1 MRHERLGDIIDFI
14 RGVTFTPQDI
24 VDAHSNGSV
33 VCLRTKNIQEQLELH
48 DLIAIPKKFVRREE
62 QYIIA
67 DDLLISS
74 ANSFELVGKTVFV
87 PHLDFSAAVG
97 GFISIVRPKKNKI
110 FPRYLFHWINTPFIQ
125 NKIRYCGRKT
135 TNISNLNKE
144 LFLDLEIKYP
154 ELEEQR
160 RIAAILDK
168 ADTIRRKRQEALKLA
183 DALVKSRFIEM
194 FGDPVTNPM
203 GWEMPCLEK
212 LAASSKN
219 ALKAGPFGSSLKKED
234 YTEKGYKIYGQ
245 EQVIKG
251 DAFYGDYYISEQK
264 YNTLKSCAVSEG
276 DVLIS
281 LVGTYG
287 KVLIVPHGFEPGI
300 INPRL
305 VKISFDKKKINTVF
319 FEHFFASDSLKTK
332 LDSNTNGCT
341 MGVLNLGIIKKINIP
356 LPPIALQNQFAAFVE
371 QTDKSKFAMQRQLEE
386 AEASKASLMQQFF
399 S

>member
-1 MRHERLGDIIDFI
+1 MRKVKVGDIIRVSKGRKAAHVTNIKIENALRYIQIEDLRSDNI
-14 RGVTFTPQDI
+14 LQYSLDKNGVFVDESDICIAWDGANAGTVGYGLSGIIGSTIARLRLEDKSIYTPYVGRFLQTKFHI
-24 VDAHSNGSV
+24 LNGKTTGTTIPHVERSR
-33 VCLRTKNIQEQLELH
+33 LDNLELS
-48 DLIAIPKKFVRREE
+48 LP
-62 QYIIA
+62 
-67 DDLLISS
+67 
-74 ANSFELVGKTVFV
+74 SF
-87 PHLDFSAAVG
+87 A
-97 GFISIVRPKKNKI
+97 
-110 FPRYLFHWINTPFIQ
+110 
-125 NKIRYCGRKT
+125 
-135 TNISNLNKE
+135 
-144 LFLDLEIKYP
+144 
-154 ELEEQR
+154 EQR

-183 DALVKSRFIEM
+183 DDLVKSRFIEM

-386 AEASKASLMQQFF
+386 AEACKSALMQQFF
-399 S
+399 N

>member
-168 ADTIRRKRQEALKLA
+168 ADAIRRKRQEIGRAH
-183 DALVKSRFIEM
+183 V
-194 FGDPVTNPM
+194 
-203 GWEMPCLEK
+203 
-212 LAASSKN
+212 
-219 ALKAGPFGSSLKKED
+219 
-234 YTEKGYKIYGQ
+234 
-245 EQVIKG
+245 
-251 DAFYGDYYISEQK
+251 
-264 YNTLKSCAVSEG
+264 
-276 DVLIS
+276 
-281 LVGTYG
+281 
-287 KVLIVPHGFEPGI
+287 
-300 INPRL
+300 
-305 VKISFDKKKINTVF
+305 
-319 FEHFFASDSLKTK
+319 
-332 LDSNTNGCT
+332 
-341 MGVLNLGIIKKINIP
+341 
-356 LPPIALQNQFAAFVE
+356 
-371 QTDKSKFAMQRQLEE
+371 
-386 AEASKASLMQQFF
+386 
-399 S
+399 

>member
-14 RGVTFTPQDI
+14 RGVTFTPQD
-24 VDAHSNGSV
+24 VVEAHSNDSV
-33 VCLRTKNIQEQLELH
+33 VCLRTKNIQEQLELS

-87 PHLDFSAAVG
+87 PHLDFPAAAG

-168 ADTIRRKRQEALKLA
+168 ADIIRRKRQEALKLA

-203 GWEMPCLEK
+203 GWGKVNLCDVAGIISGITKGRKISGKQTFPIPYMRVANVKDGYIDLSEIKMIEATPDEVTYYRLLKNDILMTEGGDPDK
-212 LAASSKN
+212 LGRGAIWFGQIENCIHQNHIFRVRLNNAQIHPIYFAEYLKQSVVKKYFLSCAKQTTGIASIN
-219 ALKAGPFGSSLKKED
+219 MTQLKALPTIIPPLSL
-234 YTEKGYKIYGQ
+234 Q
-245 EQVIKG
+245 
-251 DAFYGDYYISEQK
+251 A
-264 YNTLKSCAVSEG
+264 
-276 DVLIS
+276 
-281 LVGTYG
+281 
-287 KVLIVPHGFEPGI
+287 
-300 INPRL
+300 
-305 VKISFDKKKINTVF
+305 
-319 FEHFFASDSLKTK
+319 
-332 LDSNTNGCT
+332 
-341 MGVLNLGIIKKINIP
+341 
-356 LPPIALQNQFAAFVE
+356 QFAAFVE
-371 QTDKSKFAMQRQLEE
+371 QADKSKFAMQRQLAE